1 MKKNLVKKFKENGY
15 VYINVLNSNHIEIL
29 KKQILIKLNKSLSK
43 IKLKK
48 LENFHNEKIN
58 SSIHSKLLNPSKR
71 YITLDNKIFLSK
83 KFKNKISKFLK
94 EYWGHSEYKI
104 LWVGSLKK
112 NEIKKNKIGFRIVRP
127 HKNDE
132 SGVVHTDSY
141 SKFLDSFITLWIPL
155 IGFNNLYTLR
165 YAKKS
170 HHLNHQKNK
179 IKQTKYNSKALKKSY
194 IKKFKFVRPN
204 LKIGHGIIHHPNIL
218 HGESK
223 NLGKRTRVSI
233 ELRIFNLKKY
243 NISNIFNK
251 NFYY

>member
-1 MKKNLVKKFKENGY
+1 MQINLVKKFKKNGY
-15 VYINVLNSNHIEIL
+15 VDINVLTSNQVEDL
-29 KKQILIKLNKSLSK
+29 KKQILIRLNKSQSK
-43 IKLKK
+43 LRLKK
-48 LENFHNEKIN
+48 LENFHKEEI
-58 SSIHSKLLNPSKR
+58 SPYLHAKLLNPSKR
-71 YITLDNKIFLSK
+71 YISLNNKIFLSK
-83 KFKNKISKFLK
+83 KFKNKISEFLK
-94 EYWGHSEYKI
+94 EYWGHTEYKI

-112 NEIKKNKIGFRIVRP
+112 NEIKRDKIGFRIVRP
-127 HKNDE
+127 NKKDE

-141 SKFLDSFITLWIPL
+141 SEFSDSFITLWIPL

-170 HHLNHQKNK
+170 HHSNHQKNK
-179 IKQTKYNSKALKKSY
+179 ITQSKYNSKALKKSY

-233 ELRIFNLKKY
+233 ELRLFNLKKY
-243 NISNIFNK
+243 TISKIFNK